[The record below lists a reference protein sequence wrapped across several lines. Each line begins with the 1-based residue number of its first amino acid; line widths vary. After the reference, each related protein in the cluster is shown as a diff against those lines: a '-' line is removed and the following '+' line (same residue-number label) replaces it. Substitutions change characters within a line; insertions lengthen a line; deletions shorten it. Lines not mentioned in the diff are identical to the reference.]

1 MALFHNWE
9 SFNCNDAELG
19 ATLPHLCCFSILR
32 RVEPAP
38 CRLHAG
44 ELKNGHA
51 ARGVSVAFKQSIS
64 LAACQITRAIFWQNL
79 KCQSAVLLLERLRSG
94 GRGPFHN
101 NESRTFFL
109 LSGSR
114 TPGVYGLRRLAGLDW
129 CLVVPFAMFGA
140 LAGGVWVPAVALPGA
155 VTEKCVAAAGL
166 TVIVLLVPVIPLVTL
181 SVAVTV

>member
-109 LSGSR
+109 LSD
-114 TPGVYGLRRLAGLDW
+114 RRRQNNRRQDNR
-129 CLVVPFAMFGA
+129 
-140 LAGGVWVPAVALPGA
+140 
-155 VTEKCVAAAGL
+155 TEKSNDTGMRSEERRVGKECRSRWS
-166 TVIVLLVPVIPLVTL
+166 PY
-181 SVAVTV
+181 